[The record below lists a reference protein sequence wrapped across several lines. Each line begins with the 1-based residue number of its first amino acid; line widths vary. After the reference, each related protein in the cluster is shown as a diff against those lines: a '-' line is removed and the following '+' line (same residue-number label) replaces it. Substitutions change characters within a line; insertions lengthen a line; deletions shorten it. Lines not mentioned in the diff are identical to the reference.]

1 MNNRYIKL
9 KIPFASKG
17 EILSKDKS
25 LKMLANAYYI
35 FDIKEQILI
44 DEYIEILKTNYRVTD
59 LKMIKTSH
67 FKNKHVKEFRE
78 LFLNDFNNSNEIIY
92 NELSNNKIIKINTFL
107 REQKITIRS
116 MYSLFSGSNPSG
128 AETKSKSSQLRC
140 IDNEFFDCNFA
151 NVVKKYATKGI
162 KFKNKIY
169 DKNMKTYTLTKMINS
184 NILYNFRDL
193 FYEYNKDLEFSLCLN
208 LDNLIFNEKN
218 DYKIDNINNNE
229 FEPKENQSLFLYS
242 SINQNISKYVNFEL
256 SSINNKLRSY
266 YASNV
271 NQYIKERKIPLL
283 STTTKYDLSLVEN
296 AHIIPFSTLVKIK
309 TYDSLKDAINP
320 YNCLRI
326 NSDIHKLFDKN
337 IIKFDLK
344 GNLLDRHNKIQK
356 SSYLKVNIF
365 PKQTMDFL
373 KKRIN
378 S

>member
-92 NELSNNKIIKINTFL
+92 NELSNNKIVKINTFL

-208 LDNLIFNEKN
+208 LDDFIFNEKN
-218 DYKIDNINNNE
+218 DYKINNINNNE

-356 SSYLKVNIF
+356 SSYLKVDIF

>member
-92 NELSNNKIIKINTFL
+92 NELSNNKIVKINTFL

-184 NILYNFRDL
+184 NILYNFRGL

-208 LDNLIFNEKN
+208 LDDLIFNEKN

-356 SSYLKVNIF
+356 SSYLKVDIF

>member
-92 NELSNNKIIKINTFL
+92 NELSNNKIVKINTFL

-208 LDNLIFNEKN
+208 LDDLIFNEKN

-356 SSYLKVNIF
+356 SSYLKVDIF